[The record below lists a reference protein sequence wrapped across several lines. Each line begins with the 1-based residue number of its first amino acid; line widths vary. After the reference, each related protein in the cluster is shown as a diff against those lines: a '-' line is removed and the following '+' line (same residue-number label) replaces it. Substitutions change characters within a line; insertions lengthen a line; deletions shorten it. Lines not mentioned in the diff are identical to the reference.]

1 VVYPPTG
8 SRPRRGDEHPAYAL
22 SGVWPIYL
30 THRDREVADLTNLVI
45 YIHLCLL
52 SAKVSAITCSV
63 VWNSPP
69 TDLRVLSLSA
79 ATFAKHLKTYLFSRL
94 VCLLL
99 HPCCGLFSRTTCVS
113 WYHKGK
119 TSLDLKEAR
128 DDGFWDG
135 SGISWTICKQ
145 SNKGKTSLDL
155 TEARYDGFWDG
166 SGISWTICKQSAPYC
181 RQTTTP
187 APHHSIFTGRMLF
200 YVQPTVSMCWR
211 HALFVLC
218 YLNTHVTTIII
229 LYVCCLCVSVYLF
242 LCVHSWVR
250 SEWSW
255 VSSWMTCCR
264 LISTNWFNRPAT
276 TKWMPYDTVPP

>member
-1 VVYPPTG
+1 M
-8 SRPRRGDEHPAYAL
+8 
-22 SGVWPIYL
+22 
-30 THRDREVADLTNLVI
+30 ADLTNLVI

-99 HPCCGLFSRTTCVS
+99 HPFCSLFSRTTCVS

-145 SNKGKTSLDL
+145 S
-155 TEARYDGFWDG
+155 
-166 SGISWTICKQSAPYC
+166 APYC

-200 YVQPTVSMCWR
+200 WR
-211 HALFVLC
+211 PANSVNVLKACSVCFVLFK
-218 YLNTHVTTIII
+218 YTR
-229 LYVCCLCVSVYLF
+229 YYYYYSVCLLPVCVCLSVSVCTQLSEIGVELGF
-242 LCVHSWVR
+242 ILDDLLSSDLNKLIQQAGDNQMDAVR
-250 SEWSW
+250 HRAA
-255 VSSWMTCCR
+255 VSSSSSRDSHDMLLGIGMEWKSICDGE
-264 LISTNWFNRPAT
+264 WA
-276 TKWMPYDTVPP
+276 